1 MSHQPSRLRI
11 LLVDDQPLFRKALAS
26 LISGQFDFSVVGEA
40 SNGREA
46 MEQVRNL
53 RPDIVVMDVQM
64 PDVDGIGGVKLIRG
78 AGRDV
83 PIVMLT
89 ISDEDDDLFE
99 AIEAGANGY
108 LLKNMRPEQIFDGI
122 RGAARGEA
130 PIAGAVAGKLLEALR
145 HGGVA
150 PSRVSTGATP
160 EEMSLTRREAEILQ
174 LITAGLS
181 NKEIATR
188 LTITEGTV
196 KNHVHHALEK
206 LHVTNRVQAAAYAIR
221 HGDPHSSRGDGSGS
235 EPEADRNDGP
245 HVAGAWADD

>member
-1 MSHQPSRLRI
+1 MSHQPPRLRI
-11 LLVDDQPLFRKALAS
+11 LLVDDQALFRKALAS
-26 LISGQFDFSVVGEA
+26 LIAGQFDFSVVGEA
-40 SNGREA
+40 SDGREA
-46 MEQVRNL
+46 LEQVRNL
-53 RPDIVVMDVQM
+53 SPDIVVMDVQM
-64 PDVDGIGGVKLIRG
+64 PDVDGIGGVKAIRG
-78 AGRDV
+78 AGFEV

-150 PSRVSTGATP
+150 PSRVGTGMTAD
-160 EEMSLTRREAEILQ
+160 EMSLTRREAEILQ

-206 LHVTNRVQAAAYAIR
+206 LHLTNRVQAAAYAIR
-221 HGDPHSSRGDGSGS
+221 HS
-235 EPEADRNDGP
+235 DRRPAVSDETG
-245 HVAGAWADD
+245 GGE

>member
-1 MSHQPSRLRI
+1 VSHQPPRLRI

-26 LISGQFDFSVVGEA
+26 LIAGQFDFSVVGEA
-40 SNGREA
+40 SDGGEA
-46 MEQVRNL
+46 LEQVL
-53 RPDIVVMDVQM
+53 KLDPDIVVMDVQM
-64 PDVDGIGGVKLIRG
+64 PGVDGIGGVRAIRG

-130 PIAGAVAGKLLEALR
+130 PIAGAVAGRLLEALR

-150 PSRVSTGATP
+150 PGRVSTDATAD
-160 EEMSLTRREAEILQ
+160 EMSLTRREAEILQ
-174 LITAGLS
+174 LISAGLS

-196 KNHVHHALEK
+196 KNHVHNALEK
-206 LHVTNRVQAAAYAIR
+206 LHLTNRVQAAAYAIR
-221 HGDPHSSRGDGSGS
+221 HGDRRASGGDDPASG
-235 EPEADRNDGP
+235 
-245 HVAGAWADD
+245 

>member
-1 MSHQPSRLRI
+1 VSHQPPRLRI

-40 SNGREA
+40 ADGREA

-64 PDVDGIGGVKLIRG
+64 PGVDGIGGVKAIRS

-108 LLKNMRPEQIFDGI
+108 LLKNMRPEQIFEGI

-150 PSRVSTGATP
+150 QSRISAGATP

-174 LITAGLS
+174 LIATGLS
-181 NKEIATR
+181 NKEIASR

-206 LHVTNRVQAAAYAIR
+206 LHLTNRVQAAAYAIR
-221 HGDPHSSRGDGSGS
+221 HDGQRPSGNDEPRS
-235 EPEADRNDGP
+235 EPG
-245 HVAGAWADD
+245 G